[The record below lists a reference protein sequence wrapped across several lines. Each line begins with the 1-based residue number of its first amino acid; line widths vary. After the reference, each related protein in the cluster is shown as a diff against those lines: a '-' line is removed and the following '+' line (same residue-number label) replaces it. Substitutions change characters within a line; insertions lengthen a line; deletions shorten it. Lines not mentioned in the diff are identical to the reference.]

1 MICMKY
7 IYQVKLMIKIKENE
21 IYLHKLKNILLIK
34 IIIHLHFNH
43 NVQNMLILL
52 IYLKGNILLKKIHIQ
67 IILNF
72 PYHFLLNPLLL
83 NLS

>member
-1 MICMKY
+1 MIFMNN

-21 IYLHKLKNILLIK
+21 IYLNKLKKILLIK

-52 IYLKGNILLKKIHIQ
+52 IYLKENILLKKIHIQ